1 MLEKKINFP
10 GGPPAMYGPG
20 YLVPLFWTAFVQ
32 NISQENKF
40 DLNEK
45 ELVGGAIS
53 KWMVSHEEL
62 FRHRGNSNATQQW
75 PIAAVVR

>member
-1 MLEKKINFP
+1 
-10 GGPPAMYGPG
+10 MYGPG

-62 FRHRGNSNATQQW
+62 FHTEATQTQLNSGLSQLL
-75 PIAAVVR
+75 